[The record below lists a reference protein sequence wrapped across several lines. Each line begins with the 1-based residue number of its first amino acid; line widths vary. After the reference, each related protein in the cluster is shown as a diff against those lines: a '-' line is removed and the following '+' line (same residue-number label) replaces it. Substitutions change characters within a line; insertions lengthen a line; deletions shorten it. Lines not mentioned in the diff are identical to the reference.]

1 MRGRKS
7 LIVDIIFRIVLVIII
22 TLTIWGA
29 ITYSVRAK
37 EILNGKNY
45 TSNNNIIEKFQN
57 TVFSDEIME
66 KIFSNMEIMDN
77 EGRWILVKNING

>member
-1 MRGRKS
+1 MVKKRTSKNKVEEPPKKKS
-7 LIVDIIFRIVLVIII
+7 ILSIFSILVGILVIII
-22 TLTIWGA
+22 LTIWGA

-57 TVFSDEIME
+57 TALS
-66 KIFSNMEIMDN
+66 K
-77 EGRWILVKNING
+77 LPTAK